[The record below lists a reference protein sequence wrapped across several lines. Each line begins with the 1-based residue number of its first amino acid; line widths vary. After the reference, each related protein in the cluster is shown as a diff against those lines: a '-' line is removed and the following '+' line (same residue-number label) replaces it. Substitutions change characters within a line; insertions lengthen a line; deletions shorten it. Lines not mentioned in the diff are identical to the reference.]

1 VIELSDVSHT
11 YRTERGGT
19 VTVTRAL
26 EDFSLSVPER
36 QFLAVVGPSGCGKST
51 LLRLIAGLIK
61 PTKGEVRVH
70 GRAVDGPGPDRAVVF
85 QQHSL
90 YPWRTVEANVRLG
103 LELSG
108 IGSNGDASNVVARH
122 LELVG
127 LTEFADHY
135 PNQLS
140 GGMQQ
145 RVGVA
150 RALAVSPS
158 ILLMDEPFGS
168 VDAITR
174 RHLGAELLKIWESD
188 QRTVVFVTHS
198 LYEALTLADRVV
210 VVRDGRIARDAAV
223 DLPRPRDPEAAGEDP
238 EFLKLRHS
246 LRELL

>member
-1 VIELSDVSHT
+1 LIELRDLSHT
-11 YRTERGGT
+11 YRSERGGT

-26 EDFSLSVPER
+26 DDLNLTVPER
-36 QFLAVVGPSGCGKST
+36 QFLSVVGPSGCGKST

-61 PTKGEVRVH
+61 PTKGEVLVR
-70 GRAVDGPGPDRAVVF
+70 GRAVEGPGPDRAVVF

-108 IGSNGDASNVVARH
+108 IGSNGGAGDVVARH

-135 PNQLS
+135 PDQLS

-198 LYEALTLADRVV
+198 LYEALTLSDRVV
-210 VVRDGRIARDAAV
+210 VVRDGRIVEDAAV

-246 LRELL
+246 LRDLL